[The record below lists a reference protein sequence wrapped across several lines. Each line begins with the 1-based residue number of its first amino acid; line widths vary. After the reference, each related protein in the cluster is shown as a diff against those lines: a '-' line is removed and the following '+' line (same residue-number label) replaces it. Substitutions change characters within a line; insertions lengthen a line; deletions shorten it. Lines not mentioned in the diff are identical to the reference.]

1 MHAVPAHPINPLRI
15 HCPFRDACRKES
27 LASLSRISAGT
38 LKGYSGIPPRS
49 RSAGTVVCNLRL
61 KLLSQMVV
69 EGVHQVFTCRKVVLN
84 SALGDT
90 GNIGDHTDGKRAS
103 A

>member
-1 MHAVPAHPINPLRI
+1 
-15 HCPFRDACRKES
+15 
-27 LASLSRISAGT
+27 
-38 LKGYSGIPPRS
+38 
-49 RSAGTVVCNLRL
+49 
-61 KLLSQMVV
+61 MVV